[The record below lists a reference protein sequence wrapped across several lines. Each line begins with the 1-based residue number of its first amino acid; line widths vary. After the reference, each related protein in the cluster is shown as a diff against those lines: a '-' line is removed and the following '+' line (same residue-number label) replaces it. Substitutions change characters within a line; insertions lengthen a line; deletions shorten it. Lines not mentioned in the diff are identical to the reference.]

1 MFYRVTR
8 GQSPAMVARALG
20 TSVSALMS
28 ANSHK
33 PTTVVAGRRTF
44 QSLRYNELLHK
55 PRAGVGALG
64 EDGTLGAVTPAA
76 PGAPHAMIAAGSSGP
91 DVALWQKII
100 GVTAD
105 GSFGSGTAAATQKWQ
120 TAHGLPADGKVGPNT
135 WAKALGNASSAPV
148 AVTAP
153 AAGAGPGLAMA
164 AGAAYSALNMDP
176 NYCTSVG
183 RSGSAV
189 NTAVHNFKAAWNA
202 AHPGQPVPIGT
213 GKYEPSVAAALSSA
227 LAGVTVPA
235 GCGGPAAPLQPAPVT
250 RLDPGPGAVPTP
262 PPLVTP
268 VPSGGGGAYTSG
280 QIAAATAMNDA
291 LAAHGY
297 KQTDMGLYKEFQ
309 RAMGIASD
317 GYPGT
322 GTMGR
327 LAAVLASAGIPMAQV
342 PIYPWHA
349 GSWDGKNAPTAASWS
364 GASAPVKFT
373 PAPSSAPAPAAAA
386 AAAAADAAT
395 TPAQAD
401 VAAAAAQAA
410 IDAANKSE
418 AAAKTPK
425 QADDAAAAAKVAQA
439 ALDTAVS
446 KGGTPP
452 GAIEKKKLS
461 TGAIVAG
468 AIGAAAL
475 VGLVVMAMTGKK
487 KSRRGARGPSGKRGK
502 RVPAKRKTHKKR
514 ARR

>member
-55 PRAGVGALG
+55 PSGGALG
-64 EDGTLGAVTPAA
+64 EAGTLGAVTPADPA
-76 PGAPHAMIAAGSSGP
+76 APHALIAAGSSGP

-153 AAGAGPGLAMA
+153 SAGAGPGLAMA

-176 NYCTSVG
+176 NYCTSVAKAG
-183 RSGSAV
+183 TAV

-202 AHPGQPVPIGT
+202 AHPGQAVPIGT

-227 LAGVTVPA
+227 LAGVTVPT
-235 GCGGPAAPLQPAPVT
+235 GCGGVAAPLQPAPVT
-250 RLDPGPGAVPTP
+250 RLDPGPGPVPTP

-268 VPSGGGGAYTSG
+268 VPSGGGGSYTSG
-280 QIAAATAMNDA
+280 QIIAAAAMNDA

-309 RAMGIASD
+309 RSMGIAAD

-327 LAAVLASAGIPMAQV
+327 LAAVLASQGIPMAQV

-349 GSWDGKNAPTAASWS
+349 GAWDGKNAPTAASWS
-364 GASAPVKFT
+364 GASAPVQFT
-373 PAPSSAPAPAAAA
+373 PAPSAAPVPVAAAA
-386 AAAAADAAT
+386 AAAAAAAS
-395 TPAQAD
+395 TPPQAD
-401 VAAAAAQAA
+401 AAAAAAQAA
-410 IDAANKSE
+410 IDSAAR
-418 AAAKTPK
+418 AAAAATTQK
-425 QADDAAAAAKVAQA
+425 QADDAAAAAKVAQS
-439 ALDTAVS
+439 ALDTAVA

-452 GAIEKKKLS
+452 AGAIEKKKLS

-468 AIGAAAL
+468 AVGAAAV
-475 VGLVVMAMTGKK
+475 VGLLAMALTGKK

-502 RVPAKRKTHKKR
+502 RGPAKRKTKKR

>member
-55 PRAGVGALG
+55 PRGGSLG
-64 EDGTLGAVTPAA
+64 EAGTLGAVTPAA
-76 PGAPHAMIAAGSSGP
+76 PGAPHAMIRQGSSGA

-105 GSFGSGTAAATQKWQ
+105 GAFGPNTAAATKSWQ
-120 TAHGLPADGKVGPNT
+120 SAHGLSPDGVVGPNT
-135 WAKALGNASSAPV
+135 WAKALGSASSAPV

-153 AAGAGPGLAMA
+153 AVGPGLAMA

-176 NYCTSVG
+176 NYCTSVAK
-183 RSGSAV
+183 SGTAV
-189 NTAVHNFKAAWNA
+189 NTAIHNFKAAWNA

-227 LAGVTVPA
+227 LSGVTVPA
-235 GCGGPAAPLQPAPVT
+235 GCGAVAAPLQPAPVT
-250 RLDPGPGAVPTP
+250 KLDPGPGAVPAP

-268 VPSGGGGAYTSG
+268 VPSGGGAYTSG

-291 LAAHGY
+291 LTAHGY

-364 GASAPVKFT
+364 GASAPSSGGGGAAPPYKGPAEALPPPGPGGPGPGGITT
-373 PAPSSAPAPAAAA
+373 PTAGGGT
-386 AAAAADAAT
+386 T
-395 TPAQAD
+395 TPAG
-401 VAAAAAQAA
+401 
-410 IDAANKSE
+410 
-418 AAAKTPK
+418 
-425 QADDAAAAAKVAQA
+425 
-439 ALDTAVS
+439 
-446 KGGTPP
+446 GGTTPASGGGTTTP
-452 GAIEKKKLS
+452 GGGAVVTSEPKKLS

-468 AIGAAAL
+468 AVGAAAL
-475 VGLVVMAMTGKK
+475 VGLLAMAVMSKK
-487 KSRRGARGPSGKRGK
+487 KTGRRGPSGKRGK
-502 RVPAKRKTHKKR
+502 RGPAKRKSRKK